1 VAPGSRVYIP
11 AAEVEGPFRRRVE
24 AAASELVAVRP
35 SPESRE
41 EGGRGGEMD
50 PGTEPG
56 SGAWGRSFAGFPEN
70 DALVR
75 ALCRDL
81 GMGPAVVD
89 RGVDGAGMDV
99 GEAGIWE
106 LRSPGERGAFFTV
119 NAFAANDP
127 ESTEAILERSETL
140 MGGELSGWA
149 GLLVLRR
156 DRGDRTVQWAEALL
170 DGFLE
175 HFQRVHVVGFHAHAL
190 RRKVLKDMT
199 PERRR
204 VWRSRIRV
212 SSRRDPA
219 SLTLELAEGFRVD
232 GGGIFGFGN
241 IVGRGRELVRY
252 WQEAGSA
259 HEP

>member
-1 VAPGSRVYIP
+1 
-11 AAEVEGPFRRRVE
+11 
-24 AAASELVAVRP
+24 
-35 SPESRE
+35 
-41 EGGRGGEMD
+41 
-50 PGTEPG
+50 
-56 SGAWGRSFAGFPEN
+56 
-70 DALVR
+70 
-75 ALCRDL
+75 
-81 GMGPAVVD
+81 
-89 RGVDGAGMDV
+89 
-99 GEAGIWE
+99 
-106 LRSPGERGAFFTV
+106 V